1 MPGAYD
7 PGSPTNRIVWRIR
20 APCQPYWLRISV
32 VEVIRSGRWLVSV
45 VAAGTGAAL
54 ALGVAAAWIPVRAQQ
69 PNVLVAL
76 ALVIVVALTG
86 SLARRSAVVA
96 TALCAG
102 LAFTYFDTE
111 PYERFV
117 ISSQPD
123 IETAVALV
131 FVGLF
136 TGELALRVA
145 RQRYAD
151 RSASGDMDRVRAAS
165 SQLALG
171 EELVV
176 MIGAVAAQLTTILGL
191 VDCWYSTEPIAPG
204 TAVIDREGHLS
215 PGSTA
220 QVALPVW
227 GLGQV
232 LGHFLLRPPNPA
244 LFGRHEHLL
253 VAVTLA
259 DQVGA
264 ALAAQAPPP
273 PPDPGDDDEPTPHL
287 RLIR

>member
-1 MPGAYD
+1 
-7 PGSPTNRIVWRIR
+7 
-20 APCQPYWLRISV
+20 
-32 VEVIRSGRWLVSV
+32 VSV
-45 VAAGTGAAL
+45 AAAAAGAAL
-54 ALGVAAAWIPVRAQQ
+54 AVGVAVAWIPVRAQQ

-76 ALVIVVALTG
+76 ALVIVVALSG
-86 SLARRSAVVA
+86 ALGRRSAVMA

-131 FVGLF
+131 LVGLF
-136 TGELALRVA
+136 IGELALRVA
-145 RQRYAD
+145 GQRRAD
-151 RSASGDMDRVRAAS
+151 RSASGDMDRVRAAA

-176 MIGAVAAQLTTILGL
+176 MIAAVAAQLTTVLGL
-191 VDCWYSTEPIAPG
+191 VDCWFSTEAIPTGIA
-204 TAVIDREGHLS
+204 VVDRRGQLS
-215 PGSTA
+215 AGSTS

-232 LGHFLLRPPNPA
+232 LGHFLLHPA
-244 LFGRHEHLL
+244 HPTLLGRHEQLL

-273 PPDPGDDDEPTPHL
+273 PPESGGDEPTPHL
-287 RLIR
+287 RVIR